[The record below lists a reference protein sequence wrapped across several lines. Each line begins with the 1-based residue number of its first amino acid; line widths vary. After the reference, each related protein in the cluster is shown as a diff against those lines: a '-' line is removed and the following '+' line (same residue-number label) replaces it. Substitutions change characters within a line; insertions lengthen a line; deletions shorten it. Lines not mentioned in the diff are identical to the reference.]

1 MTITFTVLGE
11 PVGKARQR
19 VTRFGTY
26 TPEKTVLYENLIKT
40 EYRRQCNDHRFDDK
54 QPLCMEVKA
63 EYMIPASASKAK
75 RAAMARGEIRPM
87 KKPDWDNVGKVVSDA
102 RAKTV
107 TVLVERRAKHE
118 LYGKIVAKSRKYHA
132 HDENNEFKIGDV
144 VEICESRPLSKT
156 KSWEVLVEG
165 AKA

>member
-26 TPEKTVLYENLIKT
+26 TPQATVLYENLIKT

-54 QPLCMEVKA
+54 QPLRMEVRA
-63 EYMIPASASKAK
+63 EYLIPASASKVK
-75 RAAMARGEIRPM
+75 KAAMQRGKIRPM

-102 RAKTV
+102 LNKLAYRDDTQ
-107 TVLVERRAKHE
+107 
-118 LYGKIVAKSRKYHA
+118 IVDCVVRKFYS
-132 HDENNEFKIGDV
+132 DRPRIIVKIGHA
-144 VEICESRPLSKT
+144 E
-156 KSWEVLVEG
+156 
-165 AKA
+165 

>member
-1 MTITFTVLGE
+1 
-11 PVGKARQR
+11 

-102 RAKTV
+102 LNKLAYRDDTQIVDCTV
-107 TVLVERRAKHE
+107 RKFYSERPKITV
-118 LYGKIVAKSRKYHA
+118 
-132 HDENNEFKIGDV
+132 KIGPA
-144 VEICESRPLSKT
+144 EL
-156 KSWEVLVEG
+156 
-165 AKA
+165 

>member
-1 MTITFTVLGE
+1 MIITFTVLGE

-26 TPEKTVLYENLIKT
+26 TPQATVLYENLIKT

-102 RAKTV
+102 LNKLAYRDDTQIVDCTV
-107 TVLVERRAKHE
+107 RKFYSERPKITV
-118 LYGKIVAKSRKYHA
+118 
-132 HDENNEFKIGDV
+132 KIGPA
-144 VEICESRPLSKT
+144 EL
-156 KSWEVLVEG
+156 
-165 AKA
+165 

>member
-26 TPEKTVLYENLIKT
+26 TPQATVLYENLIKT

-102 RAKTV
+102 LNKLAYRDDTQIVDCTV
-107 TVLVERRAKHE
+107 RKFYSERPKITV
-118 LYGKIVAKSRKYHA
+118 
-132 HDENNEFKIGDV
+132 KIGPA
-144 VEICESRPLSKT
+144 EL
-156 KSWEVLVEG
+156 
-165 AKA
+165 

>member
-1 MTITFTVLGE
+1 MIITFTVLGE

-102 RAKTV
+102 LNKLAYRDDTQIVDCTV
-107 TVLVERRAKHE
+107 RKFYSERPKITV
-118 LYGKIVAKSRKYHA
+118 
-132 HDENNEFKIGDV
+132 KIGPA
-144 VEICESRPLSKT
+144 EL
-156 KSWEVLVEG
+156 
-165 AKA
+165 

>member
-54 QPLCMEVKA
+54 QPLRMLVKA

-75 RAAMARGEIRPM
+75 KAAMNKGEIRPI

-102 RAKTV
+102 LNKIAYRDDTQIVECTV
-107 TVLVERRAKHE
+107 QKYYSERPKITV
-118 LYGKIVAKSRKYHA
+118 
-132 HDENNEFKIGDV
+132 KIGPA
-144 VEICESRPLSKT
+144 E
-156 KSWEVLVEG
+156 
-165 AKA
+165 

>member
-1 MTITFTVLGE
+1 MTINFTVLGE

-102 RAKTV
+102 LNKLAYRDDTQIVDCTV
-107 TVLVERRAKHE
+107 RKFYSERPKITV
-118 LYGKIVAKSRKYHA
+118 
-132 HDENNEFKIGDV
+132 KIGPA
-144 VEICESRPLSKT
+144 EL
-156 KSWEVLVEG
+156 
-165 AKA
+165 

>member
-1 MTITFTVLGE
+1 VTITFTVLGE

-102 RAKTV
+102 LNKLAYRDDTQIVDCTV
-107 TVLVERRAKHE
+107 RKFYSESPKITV
-118 LYGKIVAKSRKYHA
+118 
-132 HDENNEFKIGDV
+132 KIGPA
-144 VEICESRPLSKT
+144 EL
-156 KSWEVLVEG
+156 
-165 AKA
+165 

>member
-102 RAKTV
+102 LNKLAYRDDTQIVDCTV
-107 TVLVERRAKHE
+107 RKFYSERPKITV
-118 LYGKIVAKSRKYHA
+118 
-132 HDENNEFKIGDV
+132 KIGPA
-144 VEICESRPLSKT
+144 EL
-156 KSWEVLVEG
+156 
-165 AKA
+165 

>member
-102 RAKTV
+102 LNKLAYRDDTQIVDCTV
-107 TVLVERRAKHE
+107 QKFYSDRPRI
-118 LYGKIVAKSRKYHA
+118 IV
-132 HDENNEFKIGDV
+132 KIGQA
-144 VEICESRPLSKT
+144 E
-156 KSWEVLVEG
+156 
-165 AKA
+165 

>member
-26 TPEKTVLYENLIKT
+26 TPQATVLYENLIKT

-54 QPLCMEVKA
+54 QPLRMEVRA
-63 EYMIPASASKAK
+63 EYLIPASASKAK
-75 RAAMARGEIRPM
+75 RAAMQKGEIRPM

-102 RAKTV
+102 LNKIAYRDDTQIVECTV
-107 TVLVERRAKHE
+107 TKHYSERPKITVKIE
-118 LYGKIVAKSRKYHA
+118 LA
-132 HDENNEFKIGDV
+132 N
-144 VEICESRPLSKT
+144 
-156 KSWEVLVEG
+156 
-165 AKA
+165 

>member
-102 RAKTV
+102 LNKLAYRDDTQIVECTV
-107 TVLVERRAKHE
+107 QKYYSDRPRITV
-118 LYGKIVAKSRKYHA
+118 
-132 HDENNEFKIGDV
+132 KIGPA
-144 VEICESRPLSKT
+144 E
-156 KSWEVLVEG
+156 
-165 AKA
+165 

>member
-26 TPEKTVLYENLIKT
+26 TPQATVLYENLIKT

-54 QPLCMEVKA
+54 QPLRMEVRA
-63 EYMIPASASKAK
+63 EYLIPASASKAK
-75 RAAMARGEIRPM
+75 RAAMAKGEIRPM

-102 RAKTV
+102 LNKLAYWDDTQIVDCTV
-107 TVLVERRAKHE
+107 QKFYSDRPRI
-118 LYGKIVAKSRKYHA
+118 IV
-132 HDENNEFKIGDV
+132 KIGHA
-144 VEICESRPLSKT
+144 E
-156 KSWEVLVEG
+156 
-165 AKA
+165 

>member
-54 QPLCMEVKA
+54 QPLCMEMKA

-102 RAKTV
+102 LNKLAYRDDTQIVDCTV
-107 TVLVERRAKHE
+107 RKFYSERPKITV
-118 LYGKIVAKSRKYHA
+118 
-132 HDENNEFKIGDV
+132 KIGPA
-144 VEICESRPLSKT
+144 EL
-156 KSWEVLVEG
+156 
-165 AKA
+165 

>member
-1 MTITFTVLGE
+1 VTITFTVLGE

-40 EYRRQCNDHRFDDK
+40 EYRRQCNDHRFEDK

-102 RAKTV
+102 LNKLAYRDDTQIVDCTV
-107 TVLVERRAKHE
+107 RKFYSERPKITV
-118 LYGKIVAKSRKYHA
+118 
-132 HDENNEFKIGDV
+132 KIGPA
-144 VEICESRPLSKT
+144 EL
-156 KSWEVLVEG
+156 
-165 AKA
+165 